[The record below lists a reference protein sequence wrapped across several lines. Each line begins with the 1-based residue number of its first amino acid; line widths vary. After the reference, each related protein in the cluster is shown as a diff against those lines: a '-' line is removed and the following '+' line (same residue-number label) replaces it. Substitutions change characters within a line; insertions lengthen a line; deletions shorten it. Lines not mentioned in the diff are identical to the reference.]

1 MFEYFE
7 NNYPWNL
14 AVVTALG
21 MGAVAS
27 DVDTACRGLR
37 ALADDDDIARSSA
50 AWAQAWS
57 ALAGRLRRQA
67 GRDER
72 DRHQRSAGEKYV
84 RAALY
89 DLMAER
95 AIPCADTAKL
105 ATYRAAMDSFGRGV
119 ELRGDAAEL
128 VDVPH
133 GGGVLPSIFVP
144 AVGPGPAPCIIH
156 FNGFDW
162 VKEFNYL
169 PMAEEYARRGI
180 ASLFCDQPGSG
191 GALRLHG
198 ITAEVESERAAAAC
212 LDYLA
217 TRAEVDAE
225 RIGIMAASLGGYYAP
240 RAAAFE
246 RRLACCVA
254 WGAFWDAG
262 EVLQR
267 RLTEGARYARS
278 VPDVEDQMRWVTGTD
293 SMEAAVAFMR
303 RLTLKG
309 VAERITCPLLIVHG
323 GQDRQI
329 PVDHGQKTYDAAFN
343 SRARKLVVLGPEDG
357 GVEHCSVDNFPLV
370 RDLAADWIA
379 DTLGID
385 ARRSGSSVRLGVLG

>member
-27 DVDTACRGLR
+27 DVDAACRPLR
-37 ALADDDDIARSSA
+37 AMADGDVAASSA
-50 AWAQAWS
+50 AWAASWS
-57 ALAGRLRRQA
+57 SVADRLRRQA
-67 GRDER
+67 ERDER
-72 DRHQRSAGEKYV
+72 DRHRRSAGEKYV

-89 DLMAER
+89 LLMAER
-95 AIPCADTAKL
+95 AVPCADPRKL
-105 ATYRAAMDSFGRGV
+105 ATYRDAMDLFRRGLA
-119 ELRGDAAEL
+119 LRGDRAEL
-128 VDVPH
+128 VDVPYR
-133 GGGVLPSIFVP
+133 GGRLPAIFVP
-144 AVGPGPAPCIIH
+144 AAGERPAPCIIQ

-169 PMAEEYARRGI
+169 SMAEEYARRGI

-198 ITAEVESERAAAAC
+198 ITAEIAAEHAAAAC
-212 LDYLA
+212 
-217 TRAEVDAE
+217 VDWLTARPDVDPA

-240 RAAAFE
+240 RAAAYE
-246 RRLACCVA
+246 KRLACCVA

-262 EVLQR
+262 EVLER
-267 RLTEGARYARS
+267 RRAEGARYARS

-293 SMEAAVAFMR
+293 TLEHAIAFMR
-303 RLTLKG
+303 GFTLKD
-309 VAERITCPLLIVHG
+309 AARDITCPLLIVHG
-323 GQDRQI
+323 GRDRQI
-329 PVDHGQKTYDAAFN
+329 PVDHGQKTYDAACN
-343 SRARKLVVLGPEDG
+343 SPARKLVVLEPEDG
-357 GVEHCSVDNFPLV
+357 GVEHCSIDNFPLV

-379 DTLGID
+379 DTLGI
-385 ARRSGSSVRLGVLG
+385 A